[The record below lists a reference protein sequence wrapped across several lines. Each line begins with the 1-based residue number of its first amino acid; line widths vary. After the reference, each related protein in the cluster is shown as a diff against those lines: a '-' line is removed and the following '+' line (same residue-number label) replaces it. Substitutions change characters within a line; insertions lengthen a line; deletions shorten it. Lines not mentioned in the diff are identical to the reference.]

1 LNVAIEY
8 KKEMDK
14 MIAATI
20 KVSAPKAAP
29 KAK

>member
-1 LNVAIEY
+1 LNAVVEY
-8 KKEMDK
+8 KKDGEK
-14 MIAATI
+14 LIAATI